1 MSLDTRK
8 LPGRHPLGVAQEP
21 GQPDRDDATAEEIPA
36 FLRFHIAES
45 NHSITVSV
53 RQVITIGRHDPAQ
66 GIRPDVDLAPYRG
79 YHFGVSR
86 RHALI
91 LRQKN
96 TLYVRSLNTTNGT
109 SLNNQP
115 LMPGLEYPLRNGDDI
130 LIGMLRLHV
139 ELIPAQASV

>member
-8 LPGRHPLGVAQEP
+8 LPDRHPLAEAQEL
-21 GQPDRDDATAEEIPA
+21 GQSARHDAAPDDIPA
-36 FLRFHIAES
+36 FLRFHIAET
-45 NHSITVSV
+45 NHAITVSV

-115 LMPGLEYPLRNGDDI
+115 LMPGLEYPLRNGDDL
-130 LIGMLRLHV
+130 LIGMLNLHV
-139 ELIPAQASV
+139 ELIPVQAGV